1 MNDRM
6 SSVDWAIIAIYLLAI
21 VALGIAAG
29 CLRRKSESGGEGGH
43 YFLAGNTLAWPVIG
57 LAMFAANISTV
68 HLVSLAEA
76 AYKFGLVFGNF
87 EWMAGFTLILLS
99 LFFAPLY
106 LRSRVATL
114 PDFLERRFNRGCRD
128 VLSVVSLFSAIVIHM
143 GVALYTA
150 AWVLRGILG
159 LAPGATIAGVDALL
173 LFITVLGVLT
183 GIYTMLGGLL
193 AVVWTESVQ
202 TVLLLIGAVV
212 ITVVGYLKIGGWS
225 ELARTLATNPHP
237 LAAVAGSKVTWGTG
251 NFLHLARD
259 SSDPSGLAWYSI
271 LLGYPVLGIW
281 YWCCDQTIVQRVLAA
296 KDERHA
302 RLGPLF
308 CAFLK
313 IWPVFFFVL
322 PGVIC
327 VALVQKNAFDG
338 AAPQTAADTY
348 TFLIT
353 HLLPVGLK
361 GLVAAAMLAAAMQT
375 CSAALNSTATLV
387 AYDMFKRHRPGIS
400 DHKLV
405 TVGKVTTVLGTILAI
420 VASPLFGHYTTI
432 FEGINKLI
440 SYVAPPI
447 TAVFLLGV
455 FWKRAS
461 GKSAFITLVLG
472 MALGL
477 AAFLLDW
484 NNVYRGD
491 FMLIAFFLLAACLSI
506 MVVTSI
512 LFPEPLKPEA
522 RPLVWETWREPLRGD
537 AGGRGFGNY
546 RVVTVLILMIFVTL
560 YLIFR

>member
-1 MNDRM
+1 MQAPM
-6 SSVDWAIIAIYLLAI
+6 SLFDWAIIASYLLG
-21 VALGIAAG
+21 VVGLGVAAG
-29 CLRRKSESGGEGGH
+29 FVRRKSERGGEGGH
-43 YFLAGNTLAWPVIG
+43 YFLAGNTLTWPVIG

-68 HLVSLAEA
+68 HLVSLAETG
-76 AYKFGLVFGNF
+76 YKFGLVFGNF

-114 PDFLERRFNRGCRD
+114 PDFLERRFDRRSRD
-128 VLSVVSLFSAIVIHM
+128 VLAVVSLFSAIVIHM

-159 LAPGATIAGVDALL
+159 LAPGATIMGVDALT
-173 LFITVLGVLT
+173 LFIVGLGVLT

-202 TVLLLIGAVV
+202 TILLLVGAVV
-212 ITVVGYLKIGGWS
+212 ITVVGYTRIGGWAQ
-225 ELARTLATNPHP
+225 LAQTLASYPHP
-237 LAAVAGSKVTWGTG
+237 LSEVAGSKVTWGTA
-251 NFLHLARD
+251 NFLHMAR
-259 SSDPSGLAWYSI
+259 SAGDPSGLAWYSI

-281 YWCCDQTIVQRVLAA
+281 YWCCNQTIVQRVLAA
-296 KDERHA
+296 KDEKNA

-327 VALVQKNAFDG
+327 VALVQKGFFAG

-353 HLLPVGLK
+353 HMLPIGLK

-387 AYDMFKRHRPGIS
+387 AYDLFKRYIPNLGERS
-400 DHKLV
+400 LV
-405 TVGKVTTVLGTILAI
+405 IIGKATTVLGTMLAI
-420 VASPLFGHYTTI
+420 VASPIFGHYTTI

-455 FWKRAS
+455 FWRRAS
-461 GKSAFITLVLG
+461 ATSAFITFVAGIGMGLV
-472 MALGL
+472 
-477 AAFLLDW
+477 AFVIDW
-484 NNVYRGD
+484 WDIYRGD
-491 FMLIAFFLLAACLSI
+491 FMLIAFILLVLCI
-506 MVVTSI
+506 GVMVITAFA
-512 LFPEPLKPEA
+512 FPEPLKPEA
-522 RPLVWETWREPLRGD
+522 EPLVWQRWHEPLRAKCGSGLSD
-537 AGGRGFGNY
+537 Y
-546 RVVTVLILMIFVTL
+546 RVMSALVFLVFVTL
-560 YLIFR
+560 YITFR